1 MEYTEKVHAE
11 RLLKMLKKKDP
22 CMCCPAQPYF
32 KTETTFGIDSIELD
46 SAGRRG
52 ACKICQDFIGIRHDC
67 PCCKLKKE
75 EALKRTWLALEAKG
89 YI

>member
-1 MEYTEKVHAE
+1 MKYTEKVHAA

-32 KTETTFGIDSIELD
+32 RTGTSFDISSTEMDATLSW
-46 SAGRRG
+46 G
-52 ACKICQDFIGIRHDC
+52 ACKVCQDFIGIRHDC
-67 PCCKLKKE
+67 PCCKFKKK